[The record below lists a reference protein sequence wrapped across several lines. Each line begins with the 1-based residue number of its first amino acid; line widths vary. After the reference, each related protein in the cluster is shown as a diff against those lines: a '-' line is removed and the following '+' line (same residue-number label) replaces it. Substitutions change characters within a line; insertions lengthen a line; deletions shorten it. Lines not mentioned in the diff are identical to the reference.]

1 MSVSVRDKDST
12 EQPGREVMG
21 NLSWEARPMRKMAA
35 IFITLVVGASS
46 TGRIITVDDD
56 APADFTTIQ
65 AAIDD
70 ANDGDTIKIQPGTY
84 SGNGNRD
91 IDFLGKAITVTST
104 DPNDPNTVAQ
114 TVIDENGKIFLFQN
128 AEDANSVLDGLTIIH
143 GSYDDCGIYITG
155 SAPAI
160 RHCVLTSNATG
171 WFETGRAIWC
181 EAASS
186 PTIESCLF
194 TDNAADRGGAIYCIA
209 STITATDCVFR
220 NNWAI
225 EHTGGAIRA
234 RESKI
239 VALNCTFQ
247 ENHGTG
253 GAISLEGYPSD
264 LSEVIVRDCV
274 FIGNTGLG
282 TARAGGG
289 ALTNAGYKMT
299 VTGSLFAGNW
309 SAEGGA
315 ILNAGETVIKNCLFV
330 GNSAEY
336 GGALCSMGGSVNVL
350 NSTFAGNYSEH
361 GNALC
366 CSVYGLWGIP
376 ASPSAVRIRDSVVWD
391 GPDSIA
397 IEDDSTLL
405 VAFCDITGT
414 VPGYGNIDAD
424 PCFVDPGYWVDSR
437 DPNII
442 VDPSHEYAAWVN
454 GDYHVKSQGGRYD
467 PNTQSWVQDDATSPC
482 IDVGDPNSPLELE
495 PFPNGGLINMG
506 AYGGIAEA
514 SKSYFGK
521 PICEIIVAGDING
534 DCVVNGLD
542 FSLMAAHWLGRAVCP
557 NMPSSPNPAD
567 HGEDVPVTQVLA
579 WRASCDAT
587 SYKVYFGT
595 TSPGQYQGQQE
606 TLIFD
611 PGTLEY
617 NTTYY
622 WHIRDVTAHG
632 PITGPTWTFKTPF
645 RLDPATNPNPPD
657 GTPDASR
664 GLTLSWTAGIGAE
677 SHDVYFGQTN
687 PPEFQINQ
695 TATIFVPGTLA
706 EETIYYWCIDEVNSD
721 GKTEGAIWTFTTG
734 TGGTR

>member
-1 MSVSVRDKDST
+1 MLFPKMTICLAIVMSVHCSIS
-12 EQPGREVMG
+12 PA
-21 NLSWEARPMRKMAA
+21 LA
-35 IFITLVVGASS
+35 
-46 TGRIITVDDD
+46 RIITVDDD

-65 AAIDD
+65 AAIND
-70 ANDGDTIKIQPGTY
+70 ANDGDTVQIQPGTY

-114 TVIDENGKIFLFQN
+114 TIIDENGKIFLFQN

-143 GSYDDCGIYITG
+143 VSYDDSGIYITG

-220 NNWAI
+220 NNWAT
-225 EHTGGAIRA
+225 ERTGGAIRA

-253 GAISLEGYPSD
+253 GAISLEGNPSD

-282 TARAGGG
+282 TERAGGG

-350 NSTFAGNYSEH
+350 NSTFAGNYSGH

-376 ASPSAVRIRDSVVWD
+376 ASPSAVRIRDSIVWD

-397 IEDDSTLL
+397 VEDDSTLL

-424 PCFVDPGYWVDSR
+424 PCFIDPGYWVDSR
-437 DPNII
+437 DPNIV
-442 VDPSHEYAAWVN
+442 VDPNHSYAAWVN
-454 GDYHVKSQGGRYD
+454 GDYHVKSQAGRYD
-467 PNTQSWVQDDATSPC
+467 PNTESWVQDDVTSPC
-482 IDVGDPNSPLELE
+482 IDAGDPNSPVGLE
-495 PFPNGGLINMG
+495 PFGNGGIVNMG
-506 AYGGIAEA
+506 VYGGTGEA

-521 PICEIIVAGDING
+521 PPCETIVAGDING
-534 DCVVNGLD
+534 DCIVNGLD
-542 FSLMAAHWLGRAVCP
+542 FSLMGAHWLGHYHKTYP
-557 NMPSSPNPAD
+557 TPATD
-567 HGEDVPVTQVLA
+567 PYPANEESGVTTRPTLM
-579 WRASCDAT
+579 W
-587 SYKVYFGT
+587 
-595 TSPGQYQGQQE
+595 SPGS
-606 TLIFD
+606 
-611 PGTLEY
+611 
-617 NTTYY
+617 NA
-622 WHIRDVTAHG
+622 V
-632 PITGPTWTFKTPF
+632 
-645 RLDPATNPNPPD
+645 
-657 GTPDASR
+657 
-664 GLTLSWTAGIGAE
+664 
-677 SHDVYFGQTN
+677 SHDVYFGSDRTAVGYADRDS
-687 PPEFQINQ
+687 PEYQGNQ
-695 TATIFVPGTLA
+695 TETAFYGTDLLI
-706 EETIYYWCIDEVNSD
+706 ETAYYWRIDEIGPNSETTT
-721 GKTEGAIWTFTTG
+721 GQIWTFTTG
-734 TGGTR
+734 RPR